1 MSDPLDDFMLGAFC
15 VVIAI
20 LSVIKIIEALT

>member
-1 MSDPLDDFMLGAFC
+1 MLIARAILDLIAAASFGAFC

-20 LSVIKIIEALT
+20 ALGA

>member
-1 MSDPLDDFMLGAFC
+1 MNEPLDDFMLGAFC

-20 LSVIKIIEALT
+20 WSVIKIIEALA

>member
-1 MSDPLDDFMLGAFC
+1 MLIARAILDLIAAASFAAFC

-20 LSVIKIIEALT
+20 AMGA